1 MDETKGEKMKRI
13 SIIVPI
19 YGVENYLNEC
29 IQSIVKQT
37 YSDIEIL
44 LVDDGSPDQCGRIC
58 DEWAAKDKRII
69 VIHKENGGLSQTR
82 NTALK
87 RISGNYVVF
96 IDSDD
101 WVAPDYVEKLL
112 KTIQDSDVKVAMCSS
127 VSVWKDCSRPASH
140 MPEQSKEFDA
150 KSYSELF
157 LTWLGA
163 YSVVWNKMFKRE
175 LFDQVCFRENVLFE
189 DMFFMGDILQR
200 VQKIAYIPEQLYFYR
215 MRKSSIINKDRIKL
229 SRFMQEATQH
239 LVKLYQNDSKLA
251 YLAEKLSYNQL
262 LNYYIDAPKAD
273 WRAWKKQLAISRK
286 RLWKSPYSGFKFKAK
301 LGLTAVCPII
311 YCRWKEK
318 KKKVA
323 YTYFE

>member
-37 YSDIEIL
+37 ISDIEIL
-44 LVDDGSPDQCGRIC
+44 LVDDGSPDRCGEIC
-58 DEWAAKDKRII
+58 EEWAARDERII
-69 VIHKENGGLSQTR
+69 AIHKENGGVSSAR
-82 NTALK
+82 NSALK
-87 RISGNYVVF
+87 KASGEF
-96 IDSDD
+96 IAFVDSDD
-101 WVAPDYVEKLL
+101 WLAPDYVEKLL
-112 KTIQDSDVKVAMCSS
+112 NALQNNNADIAMCSS
-127 VSVWKDCSRPASH
+127 WSVGKDNSRPASH
-140 MPEQSKEFDA
+140 LPEKAEIIDASK
-150 KSYSELF
+150 YSERF

-189 DMFFMGDILQR
+189 DMIFMGDILQR

-215 MRKSSIINKDRIKL
+215 MRKSSIINKDRMKL
-229 SRFMQEATQH
+229 SKYMQVATQH

-273 WRAWKKQLAISRK
+273 CRAWKKQLAISRK
-286 RLWKSPYSGFKFKAK
+286 RLWMNTYSGFKFKAK